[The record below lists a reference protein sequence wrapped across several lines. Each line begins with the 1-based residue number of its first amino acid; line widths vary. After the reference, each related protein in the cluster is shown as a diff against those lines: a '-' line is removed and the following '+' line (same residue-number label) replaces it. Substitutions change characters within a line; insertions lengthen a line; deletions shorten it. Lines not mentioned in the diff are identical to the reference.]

1 MHVPRVG
8 RAVHHAHHLVGE
20 MPANGGHWDIRDLEH
35 HVPSPHWLIDPKTG
49 IVVASGE
56 LPEGGGMIP
65 DATFEPRV
73 LICSTVPPLIAR

>member
-1 MHVPRVG
+1 MRGADPGVVLFIG
-8 RAVHHAHHLVGE
+8 HAE
-20 MPANGGHWDIRDLEH
+20 YGGHWDIRDPEH
-35 HVPSPHWLIDPKTG
+35 HVPSPYWLIDPKTG

-65 DATFEPRV
+65 DATFEPGV